1 MKRVVLATLAAAM
14 ALTLSLPA
22 MAQTGSSSSTSSM
35 SNGSMSN
42 GSMSSGSMSS
52 SSMSS
57 DSSMTCQAMMDKA
70 HGMSQPA
77 DANKKAMAMKQ
88 MDMAKASMAKGDEM
102 GCKSHM
108 KMAMHNM
115 M

>member
-1 MKRVVLATLAAAM
+1 
-14 ALTLSLPA
+14 
-22 MAQTGSSSSTSSM
+22 
-35 SNGSMSN
+35 
-42 GSMSSGSMSS
+42 
-52 SSMSS
+52 MSS

-70 HGMSQPA
+70 HGMSEPA

-108 KMAMHNM
+108 KMAMHSM

>member
-1 MKRVVLATLAAAM
+1 MKPVILTSLATAM
-14 ALTLSLPA
+14 L
-22 MAQTGSSSSTSSM
+22 MAVSMSAQAQMGSSSNAM
-35 SNGSMSN
+35 SNGAMSN
-42 GSMSSGSMSS
+42 

-57 DSSMTCQAMMDKA
+57 DASMTCQAMMDKA
-70 HGMSQPA
+70 NGMSQPT

-88 MDMAKASMAKGDEM
+88 MDMAKAAMAKGDEAS
-102 GCKSHM
+102 CKSHM

>member
-1 MKRVVLATLAAAM
+1 
-14 ALTLSLPA
+14 
-22 MAQTGSSSSTSSM
+22 
-35 SNGSMSN
+35 
-42 GSMSSGSMSS
+42 
-52 SSMSS
+52 
-57 DSSMTCQAMMDKA
+57 MTCQAMMDKA
-70 HGMSQPA
+70 HSMNQPS

-108 KMAMHNM
+108 KMAMHDM

>member
-1 MKRVVLATLAAAM
+1 MKLATLTALATAM
-14 ALTLSLPA
+14 LLAVSA
-22 MAQTGSSSSTSSM
+22 QAQTGSSS
-35 SNGSMSN
+35 NSMSN
-42 GSMSSGSMSS
+42 GSMSSM

-70 HGMSQPA
+70 NGMSQPT

-88 MDMAKASMAKGDEM
+88 MDMAKAAMAKGNEAS
-102 GCKSHM
+102 CKSHM

>member
-1 MKRVVLATLAAAM
+1 MKAVTITSLATAMLLAVFAQ
-14 ALTLSLPA
+14 
-22 MAQTGSSSSTSSM
+22 AQTGSSSNT
-35 SNGSMSN
+35 
-42 GSMSSGSMSS
+42 MSSGSMSN

-70 HGMSQPA
+70 NGMGQPA

-88 MDMAKASMAKGDEM
+88 MDMAKVSMAKGDEM

-108 KMAMHNM
+108 KMAMHDM

>member
-1 MKRVVLATLAAAM
+1 
-14 ALTLSLPA
+14 
-22 MAQTGSSSSTSSM
+22 M
-35 SNGSMSN
+35 SN
-42 GSMSSGSMSS
+42 S
-52 SSMSS
+52 SSMS

-70 HGMSQPA
+70 GGMSQPS

-88 MDMAKASMAKGDEM
+88 MDMAKAAKAKGDEM

-108 KMAMHNM
+108 KMAMHDM

>member
-1 MKRVVLATLAAAM
+1 MPLLRNPRESLMKLATLTALATAM
-14 ALTLSLPA
+14 LLAVSA
-22 MAQTGSSSSTSSM
+22 QAQTGSSSNSM
-35 SNGSMSN
+35 SNGSM
-42 GSMSSGSMSS
+42 

-70 HGMSQPA
+70 NGMSQPT

-88 MDMAKASMAKGDEM
+88 MDMAKAAMAKGNEAS
-102 GCKSHM
+102 CKSHM

>member
-1 MKRVVLATLAAAM
+1 MKRVTMTTLAAAM
-14 ALTLSLPA
+14 ALTLSMPA
-22 MAQTGSSSSTSSM
+22 MAQMGSSSSSSSSSM

-42 GSMSSGSMSS
+42 

-70 HGMSQPA
+70 NGMSQPS

-88 MDMAKASMAKGDEM
+88 MDMAKAAMAKGDEM

>member
-1 MKRVVLATLAAAM
+1 
-14 ALTLSLPA
+14 
-22 MAQTGSSSSTSSM
+22 
-35 SNGSMSN
+35 
-42 GSMSSGSMSS
+42 MSSGSMSS
-52 SSMSS
+52 
-57 DSSMTCQAMMDKA
+57 DSSTTCQAMMDKA
-70 HGMSQPA
+70 HGMNAPA

-108 KMAMHNM
+108 KMAMHDM

>member
-1 MKRVVLATLAAAM
+1 MKLVTLTALATAMLLAVSAQ
-14 ALTLSLPA
+14 
-22 MAQTGSSSSTSSM
+22 AQTGSSS
-35 SNGSMSN
+35 NSMSN
-42 GSMSSGSMSS
+42 GSMSSM

-70 HGMSQPA
+70 NGMSQPT

-88 MDMAKASMAKGDEM
+88 MDMAKAAMAKGNEAS
-102 GCKSHM
+102 CKSHM

>member
-1 MKRVVLATLAAAM
+1 MKLVTLTSLATAMLLAVSMSAQ
-14 ALTLSLPA
+14 
-22 MAQTGSSSSTSSM
+22 AQTGSSSSSSSM

-42 GSMSSGSMSS
+42 S
-52 SSMSS
+52 SSMS

-70 HGMSQPA
+70 HGMNQPS

-108 KMAMHNM
+108 KMAMHDM